1 MSTPYELAMAART
14 NGDLAGAAELLQREI
29 AFNPADERARF
40 ALGVISVETGDA
52 ELAVRTLHPLVVA
65 HPANAELLRFYAVA
79 LRGVRRYQDAIRV
92 FKRANEVQP
101 SAEVEEELKRTTQL
115 LEQQPAPTTRTTQQS
130 APTTRT
136 TQQQPAPPASAR
148 STAPAASAGPASAGS
163 AAGEDVPDGLL
174 ASNLD
179 SGQRFGGRSPEVRG
193 NLRHA
198 WHRRLTSYRRF
209 WLGAVLVLIGIVLK
223 LLGIPHAGPEAS
235 EPWSVPRIA
244 DHADIVPL
252 IILVIGV
259 FVIALTFI
267 SARFTR
273 YLVYEHRIDFE
284 RGVLSQRRRPVWLFD
299 ITGISLRRTPLLTLT
314 GTAQIV
320 VEYDAKE
327 GKPSRERLIATG
339 GARAMADYAET
350 LQGEFL
356 RERRAMK
363 KLWI

>member
-1 MSTPYELAMAART
+1 MSTPYEQAMAART
-14 NGDLAGAAELLQREI
+14 NGDLAGATQLLRHEI
-29 AFNPADERARF
+29 AANPADERARF

-52 ELAVRTLHPLVVA
+52 DLAVRTLHPLVVA
-65 HPANAELLRFYAVA
+65 HPDNAELLTFYAVA
-79 LRGVRRYQDAIRV
+79 LRGMRRYQDAIKV
-92 FKRANEVQP
+92 FTRANELQP
-101 SAEVEEELKRTTQL
+101 SAELAEELRRTSRM
-115 LEQQPAPTTRTTQQS
+115 LEQQSMPATRI
-130 APTTRT
+130 
-136 TQQQPAPPASAR
+136 QQQPVATVPAATP
-148 STAPAASAGPASAGS
+148 TAPAAQ
-163 AAGEDVPDGLL
+163 ETVPDGLL

-179 SGQRFGGRSPEVRG
+179 SGRTFGGQSPEVRG
-193 NLRHA
+193 NLRHV

-209 WLGAVLVLIGIVLK
+209 WLAAFLVLLGIILK
-223 LLGIPHAGPEAS
+223 LLGIPHPGAEAS

-244 DHADIVPL
+244 DHTDVTPL
-252 IILVIGV
+252 ILLVIGA
-259 FVIALTFI
+259 FVIVLTVI

-284 RGVLSQRRRPVWLFD
+284 KGVLSQRRRPVWLFD

-327 GKPSRERLIATG
+327 GKPSRESLIATG
-339 GARAMADYAET
+339 SARAMAAYAET

>member
-1 MSTPYELAMAART
+1 VIDSMSTPYEQAMDART
-14 NGDLAGAAELLQREI
+14 NGDLAGAAQLLRREI
-29 AFNPADERARF
+29 ASNPADERARF

-52 ELAVRTLHPLVVA
+52 EHAVRTLHPLVVA
-65 HPANAELLRFYAVA
+65 HPDNAELLKFYAVA
-79 LRGVRRYQDAIRV
+79 LRGVRRYQDAIKV

-101 SAEVEEELKRTTQL
+101 SAEVEEELKRTTQM
-115 LEQQPAPTTRTTQQS
+115 LEQQS

-136 TQQQPAPPASAR
+136 LQQQPASA
-148 STAPAASAGPASAGS
+148 APAAR
-163 AAGEDVPDGLL
+163 EDVPDGLL

-179 SGQRFGGRSPEVRG
+179 SGRSFGGQSPEVRG
-193 NLRHA
+193 NLRHV

-209 WLGAVLVLIGIVLK
+209 WLGAVLVLIGITLK
-223 LLGIPHAGPEAS
+223 LLGIPHRGPEAS

-252 IILVIGV
+252 IILVLGV
-259 FVIALTFI
+259 LVIALTLI

-273 YLVYEHRIDFE
+273 YLIYEHRIDFE
-284 RGVLSQRRRPVWLFD
+284 RGILSQRRRPVWLFD

-339 GARAMADYAET
+339 GTRAMADYAET